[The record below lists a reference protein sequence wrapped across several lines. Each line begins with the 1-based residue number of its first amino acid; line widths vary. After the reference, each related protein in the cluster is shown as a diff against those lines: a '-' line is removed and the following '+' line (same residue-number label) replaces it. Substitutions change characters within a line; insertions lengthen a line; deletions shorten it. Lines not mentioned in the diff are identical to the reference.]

1 MDVSEKIENVLDKRK
16 DPYTVEELIFS
27 PSKEKPLVQVSE
39 ANLSNIF
46 DTSKDNFIRQKTLTE
61 NRLNDMYSK
70 RRSSQEL
77 IKRTSSQ
84 HELSEEAFAP
94 ILPDEGAQK

>member
-1 MDVSEKIENVLDKRK
+1 
-16 DPYTVEELIFS
+16 
-27 PSKEKPLVQVSE
+27 
-39 ANLSNIF
+39 
-46 DTSKDNFIRQKTLTE
+46 
-61 NRLNDMYSK
+61 MYSK

-94 ILPDEGAQK
+94 ILPDEGAQKQLPTIDVENENAEVETVVYS